1 MGWYGF
7 GAAALAAGY
16 ALWFGT
22 GLGGVWTGVSPW
34 MALVCGGVGGLGYV
48 CLRAPMAKQV
58 PGQAV
63 APESGKVR
71 TGTAAARP
79 PEPEP
84 EPDAESA
91 DRGLQAIVDHVH
103 LVLMH
108 TDASG
113 YVLFLSRAWENI
125 VGRPVAEALGRSA
138 WAFLHPDDT
147 SRAQAAWQR
156 LLRGETEQLAQ
167 EWRLIDATGKAVWV
181 SIRARGLNERG
192 GMCGAAA
199 TMEEIGRRQQLDERL
214 QATRGY
220 VNALLANVPGLVYR
234 SRNDRTYTM
243 EFISDGC
250 LELTGYEPYELIENR
265 RLAYGDLV
273 HPEDREFLWT
283 HIQAHLARQAVYQV
297 AYRIT
302 DAAGRLRWVW
312 EQGRGVFASQGELLA
327 IEGFIT
333 DMSERR
339 GAEEQAKR
347 RLWFEARTGLTS
359 RPIFDSL
366 LAWSQQHAQVGGS
379 PCALLVIELPG
390 MQARIE
396 QQGKEWG
403 ERALTVL
410 ARRLG
415 PALGPGAQTTYLGQ
429 HQFAALVHDLR
440 AQGLE
445 RAASE
450 ARALIPAASRLAQ
463 SLAERLA
470 SPLPGDTAPGPGAAI
485 GIAFT
490 QARYAGAEAL
500 LQAARQTARQAA
512 ALGAGHCEFAD
523 E

>member
-1 MGWYGF
+1 MGFKAGSYAAGTAGLTLAYAAWF
-7 GAAALAAGY
+7 GGPPAALTVAALG
-16 ALWFGT
+16 AVGLAWVSRRSTAGT
-22 GLGGVWTGVSPW
+22 Q
-34 MALVCGGVGGLGYV
+34 A
-48 CLRAPMAKQV
+48 
-58 PGQAV
+58 PGQPSAAPTLVASPAPAPGPDSLIDLLHLAV
-63 APESGKVR
+63 
-71 TGTAAARP
+71 
-79 PEPEP
+79 
-84 EPDAESA
+84 
-91 DRGLQAIVDHVH
+91 LQ
-103 LVLMH
+103 
-108 TDASG
+108 TDAQG
-113 YVLFLSRAWENI
+113 QLRVLGQAWEGLS
-125 VGRPVAEALGRSA
+125 GRPVSDALGRPV
-138 WAFLHPDDT
+138 WTFLHPDDVPA
-147 SRAQAAWQR
+147 AQAAFQA
-156 LLRGETEQLAQ
+156 LLRGDSPQLAQ
-167 EWRLIDATGKAVWV
+167 EWRLIDAAGKTVWV
-181 SIRARGLNERG
+181 SVRARALLHQGRVS
-192 GMCGAAA
+192 GAVGSI
-199 TMEEIGRRQQLDERL
+199 EEITRRKHLDERL
-214 QATRGY
+214 QSTRGY

-234 SRNDRTYTM
+234 SRNDRSYTM

-359 RPIFDSL
+359 RPIFDAL
-366 LAWSQQHAQVGGS
+366 LAWSQQQAHTGAS
-379 PCALLVIELPG
+379 PCALLVIELPD
-390 MQARIE
+390 MPARI
-396 QQGKEWG
+396 QQHGQEWA
-403 ERALTVL
+403 EKALTAL

-415 PALGPGAQTTYLGQ
+415 PALGSGAQATYLGQ
-429 HQFAALVHDLR
+429 HQFAALVHDFQ
-440 AQGLE
+440 AQGLP
-445 RAASE
+445 RAAHDT
-450 ARALIPAASRLAQ
+450 RTLIPAASRLAHH
-463 SLAERLA
+463 LTERLA
-470 SPLPGDTAPGPGAAI
+470 GPLPGEPNPGPGAAI

-500 LQAARQTARQAA
+500 LQAARTAARQAA